1 MHAQEKHTFLTKV
14 RNALESLSQDSRF
27 GYYRLDSSCYTVAVP
42 QENRDSI
49 IGCVVK
55 EASDISA
62 PISIGTAGYNS
73 ASFRSVGEMLQHD
86 CDNAT
91 PDRRDL
97 DGRKME
103 NETQVEMG
111 SACSE
116 RRNVNDSANEE
127 EDSLSCVS
135 SKLDNVI
142 IFPSL
147 SNEQADSLHVERAF
161 LDVMTDGTKNYDIVP
176 DVFGLVC
183 DPSLERH
190 YPV

>member
-1 MHAQEKHTFLTKV
+1 MHAQEKYTFLTKV

-49 IGCVVK
+49 GCLVK
-55 EASDISA
+55 DASDISS

-73 ASFRSVGEMLQHD
+73 AAFRSVGEKLQHD

-91 PDRRDL
+91 PYRRDL

-116 RRNVNDSANEE
+116 RRNLNDSENEE

-147 SNEQADSLHVERAF
+147 SNEQGDSLDVKRAF
-161 LDVMTDGTKNYDIVP
+161 LDVMTDGTDNYDIVP